1 MAHLKIAVG
10 LLCSGLFWL
19 LIFYLFTRLFR
30 QKKKTEKP
38 RDVAFMLPDRENT
51 FVRSRLLTALN
62 PEFCLTEEK
71 EERLA
76 VEFTQALKLLEK
88 IWIAPLSPAEKI
100 ETGQLRNELQAFEK
114 KQTFSV
120 EEVRAINEKFARVLK
135 LSAKYAV

>member
-10 LLCSGLFWL
+10 LLGSGFFWL
-19 LIFYLFTRLFR
+19 LIFYVFTRLFKR
-30 QKKKTEKP
+30 KKKTEKP

-62 PEFCLTEEK
+62 PEFLAQSQ

-88 IWIAPLSPAEKI
+88 IWLAPLSPAEKI
-100 ETGQLRNELQAFEK
+100 ETGQLRSELQAFEK
-114 KQTFSV
+114 KQTFLV
-120 EEVRAINEKFARVLK
+120 EEVRVINEIFARVLK